1 MMELNLE
8 ALRKMDRTKKW
19 ILLCAV
25 LGVMIGIY
33 VWALYLPMR
42 AELQKQERK
51 LTGLLNKKAEQEAIV
66 QNLEAFKAECRNL
79 EIELQKALAQLPN
92 KKEIPTLL
100 QNISNLGRESGL
112 EMPFFKPGISTK
124 KDFYAEVPVDIKLLG
139 PYQNMLSFFF
149 QVGALPRIVTVQE
162 LTVQYARKDAPQ
174 DYLDAA
180 CKAVTYRFL
189 EESER
194 EPPKEKGTKK
204 GKSKEQKADEK

>member
-1 MMELNLE
+1 MELNLE

-19 ILLCAV
+19 ILFCAV

-42 AELQKQERK
+42 EEIQQRERR
-51 LTGLLNKKAEQEAIV
+51 LTSLLNKKAEQEAIV

-112 EMPFFKPGISTK
+112 ELPFFKPGVSTK

-149 QVGALPRIVTVQE
+149 QMGELPRIVTVQE
-162 LTVQYARKDAPQ
+162 LTVQYAPKDAPQ
-174 DYLDAA
+174 HYLDAA
-180 CKAVTYRFL
+180 CRAVTYRFL

-194 EPPKEKGTKK
+194 ESPEEKGKKK
-204 GKSKEQKADEK
+204 GKSKQQKADEK